1 MSEPEPES
9 VNPES
14 APRGARLWLLVL
26 GLLVLAW
33 FAFLFT
39 YGPKQ
44 AATREGADFSLRLKD
59 LDGKAVDFASYR
71 GRPIFLNF
79 WATWCGPCRNEMP
92 SIARLAANPRVKD
105 IVFLCASVEDNPD
118 EIRSYARREKLDL
131 PFVIAKTPLPKV
143 FETEGI
149 PATFVISRDGKIAIA
164 EVGSMEW
171 DEPAT
176 VNRIAALVK

>member
-1 MSEPEPES
+1 MSEPEPI
-9 VNPES
+9 NAQPP
-14 APRGARLWLLVL
+14 PRGPGLLFL
-26 GLLVLAW
+26 GLAVLVLAW
-33 FAFLFT
+33 FVFLLT

-44 AATREGADFSLRLKD
+44 SATREGADFGLRLKD

-92 SIARLAANPRVKD
+92 SIARLAADPRVKD
-105 IVFLCASVEDNPD
+105 VVFLCASVEDNPD
-118 EIRSYARREKLDL
+118 EIRGYARREKLDL
-131 PFVIAKTPLPKV
+131 PFLIAKMPLPKA
-143 FETEGI
+143 FQTEGI

-176 VNRIAALVK
+176 VNRIATLAK